1 MTSVG
6 RTVASLCNRVW
17 LSAVAVLVWGLL
29 TPPLLGASPQV
40 VLVASAPESFT
51 ARGLTAFGVDHRR
64 LSPREFREFSTLD
77 ADVLIWGLDESQQA
91 LAERRDELATFLRAG
106 GVFLGFRCGEEQAW
120 LPAAAGRDKA
130 YELGEILRPEHPV
143 FNQPHRF
150 SLEQLRAVHGGS
162 VYRAFRDL
170 AAGWVPLCST
180 GREQGW
186 DKTPPSGPGP
196 CYGLIELPLDA
207 GRLILC
213 QMIPEYAWFH
223 DAKEDQESPGARLFE
238 NLIRYAFS
246 QAKCQAAKRPP
257 RTRPESFYGDLADV
271 LETPGRRSG
280 ISWSA
285 PEWQYESSGPYT
297 RQIDRRGVLTFTHA
311 DQPSAAGNYAQMSR
325 RLAVSPDAP
334 SLVLRWYQTDTYC
347 GGREIQL
354 GGKEHGRLALENYQR
369 QRRYAQ
375 VLVNGETVWE
385 TDVCGRN
392 PQPARRA
399 VHYADVTELVRK
411 AGRCDVAF
419 RVEDR
424 QGSGEQPFAIDV
436 FFAAVELLDDLQLR
450 PAAALRG
457 EGFADAGGQSLQLAA
472 EKGVLETKHTGP
484 DGRYAVAVRLADGF
498 EGRSQLRLL
507 AAGKRLASWTLS
519 MDDGAAWW
527 ALAPAAELRSGD
539 TLRLEIDREG
549 REAPRVEQLA
559 VIAPELLAK
568 PRSDATPVAGRGT
581 PTKQVRFTVTVPET
595 GGVART
601 TEIAAAGL
609 PFPRGCLTQQTAL
622 RVLDSAGQPV
632 PSQFRPAGRWPDG
645 SARTAV
651 VAFPATVPAGGQA
664 RYTIEAGAGIESGPA
679 GGLTLVEQPG
689 QLCLDT
695 GPVTAIFSTRQGRI
709 VDELR
714 RGAAVVKPADS
725 VWEIAVETEDGRLL
739 RSGGATVSA
748 TRIVERG
755 PLRALVVRSGSLADE
770 AGKQL
775 DYRLTVEATA
785 GSDLLRVET
794 TLVNREDRPEVYIKR
809 WSLDLPVAG
818 AAAGR
823 VEVGGSWRTTN
834 AGAAL
839 YQHREDQL
847 TWSGADG
854 ALSRANGRA
863 SGWVR
868 LSGLAVGPRWFW
880 ERFPQA
886 VRFTPEAVRF
896 DLLPEAWDSGDLPTR
911 WRDRMLE
918 MTDRYTVGGV
928 GYPQSPG
935 KMGLFRLAR
944 GEALSQEFG
953 LLADGAAGD
962 APAAGRERLV
972 APLRPV
978 ADPAYTASTGAFGPL
993 VPRDPQ
999 RLARYEQL
1007 VERCYEG
1014 YLAQRQKRRE
1024 YGFENFGDSTFE
1036 WGYGPSYTYWSNS
1049 EYDHH
1054 YGFALEYLRSGDQRW
1069 WELCETTSRHYR
1081 DVVVVHDASAESG
1094 LRGGPRH
1101 HNATSVWMPQHEDQ
1115 FWIAD
1120 HTLAGCHVGH
1130 SWVEGLIAYAWLS
1143 GDPWAQEVIAEMA
1156 DWYVS
1161 VVQRD
1166 RFGAGG
1172 QERGPGWTLIAISA
1186 LAEATGDERVFQ
1198 AGAKVAD
1205 WLLDW
1210 QDPIRGV
1217 VSVPI
1222 SEQPSYEGGSTFMH
1236 GIVGRG
1242 LGRWYDVTGQTRVKD
1257 AAIGIAEWITT
1268 EPMGEPGM
1276 FWYKQS
1282 PQNSKRFAATDQ
1294 VLTALTYAYQLTG
1307 DRWFADVALALV
1319 DKTGPNVRSM
1329 SWYGQSL
1336 CHLWQFLKDDAAP

>member
-1 MTSVG
+1 MV
-6 RTVASLCNRVW
+6 
-17 LSAVAVLVWGLL
+17 VLVSGLL
-29 TPPLLGASPQV
+29 VTPLVAAAPQV
-40 VLVASAPESFT
+40 VLVASSSENFT
-51 ARGLTAFGVDHRR
+51 ARGLTVLGVEHQR
-64 LSPREFREFSTLD
+64 LSPREFGDFAAFD
-77 ADVLIWGLDESQQA
+77 ADVLIWGFDESRQS
-91 LAERRDELATFLRAG
+91 LAERRDELAAFLRAG
-106 GVFLGFRCGEEQAW
+106 GVFLGFRCSEDESW
-120 LPAAAGRDKA
+120 LPAAAARDKA
-130 YELGEILRPEHPV
+130 YELGEILQAEHPV
-143 FNQPHRF
+143 FNRPHAF
-150 SLEQLRAVHGGS
+150 SLERLRAIHGGS

-170 AAGWVPLCST
+170 APGWVPLCST
-180 GREQGW
+180 GGEQSW
-186 DKTPPSGPGP
+186 DKTPPSGAGP
-196 CYGLIELPLDA
+196 RYGLIELPLDA

-223 DAKEDQESPGARLFE
+223 DAKEDRASPGAELFE
-238 NLIRYAFS
+238 NLVRYALS
-246 QAKCQAAKRPP
+246 QAKCQAAGRPP
-257 RTRPESFYGDLADV
+257 RTRPESFYADLADV
-271 LETPGRRSG
+271 LETPGRQSG
-280 ISWSA
+280 ISLAESA
-285 PEWQYESSGPYT
+285 WQYKSSGPYT
-297 RQIDRRGVLTFTHA
+297 RKVDRRGVLTFTHA
-311 DQPSAAGNYAQMSR
+311 DQPSVAGSFAQLGRS
-325 RLAVSPDAP
+325 LAVPAEAR
-334 SLVLRWYQTDTYC
+334 SLVLRWYETDTYC

-354 GGKEHGRLALENYQR
+354 GGQEHGRLALENYQR
-369 QRRYAQ
+369 QMRYAQ
-375 VLVNGETVWE
+375 VLVNGDTVWE
-385 TDVCGRN
+385 NDVCGRN

-411 AGRCDVAF
+411 TGRCDVVL

-424 QGSGEQPFAIDV
+424 QGSGAQPFAIDV
-436 FFAAVELLDDLQLR
+436 FFAAVELLGDLRLQ
-450 PAAALRG
+450 AAAGLQCQ
-457 EGFADAGGQSLQLAA
+457 GFADADGQSLRLAA
-472 EKGVLETKHTGP
+472 EKGVLETKHTGS
-484 DGRYAVAVRLADGF
+484 DGRYALAVRLSDGF
-498 EGRSQLRLL
+498 EGRSKLRVL
-507 AAGKRLASWTLS
+507 AAGKALGDWTLS

-527 ALAPAAELRSGD
+527 AVTPVAELRSGD
-539 TLRLEIDREG
+539 ALRVEIEREG
-549 REAPRVEQLA
+549 RESPRVEQLA
-559 VIAPELLAK
+559 LISPRLLAK
-568 PRSDATPVAGRGT
+568 PRTETALAESRGT
-581 PTKQVRFTVTVPET
+581 TAKQVRFTVTVPET
-595 GGVART
+595 GGLART
-601 TEIAAAGL
+601 AEVAAAGL
-609 PFPRGCLTQQTAL
+609 PFPRGCLTQHTNL

-632 PSQFRPAGRWPDG
+632 PSQFRPVGRWSDG

-651 VAFPATVPAGGQA
+651 VAFPATVAAGGKA
-664 RYTIEAGAGIESGPA
+664 CYTVEAGEGIRPGPA
-679 GGLTLVEQPG
+679 GELKIVEEPG
-689 QLCLDT
+689 RIRIDT
-695 GPVTAIFSTRQGRI
+695 GPIQAILSTQQGRV

-714 RGAAVVKPADS
+714 RGVAVVKPADL
-725 VWEIAVETEDGRLL
+725 VWELAVETEDGRLL
-739 RSGGATVSA
+739 RSGGVSVSA

-755 PLRALVVRSGSLADE
+755 PLRALIVRTGSLADG

-794 TLVNREDRPEVYIKR
+794 TIVNREDQPEVYIKR
-809 WSLDLPVAG
+809 WSLDLPAAG
-818 AAAGR
+818 AEAGR
-823 VEVGGSWRTTN
+823 VEMAGPWRTAN
-834 AGAAL
+834 AGAVL

-847 TWSGADG
+847 TWSGTDG
-854 ALSRANGRA
+854 PQTRANDRA

-868 LSGLAVGPRWFW
+868 LPGLAVGPRWFW

-886 VRFTPEAVRF
+886 IRFTPGAVRF
-896 DLLPEAWDSGDLPTR
+896 DLLPEAWDGDDLPTR
-911 WRDRMLE
+911 WRDRMRE
-918 MTDRYTVGGV
+918 ATDRYAVGGV

-953 LLADGAAGD
+953 LAADGAASD
-962 APAAGRERLV
+962 APAGRPRLA

-999 RLARYEQL
+999 RLAGYEPL

-1054 YGFALEYLRSGDQRW
+1054 YGFALEYLRSGDPRW

-1081 DVVVVHDASAESG
+1081 DVVVVHHASAESG
-1094 LRGGPRH
+1094 MRGGPHH

-1143 GDPWAQEVIAEMA
+1143 GDPWAEEVVAEMA
-1156 DWYVS
+1156 DWYVT
-1161 VVQRD
+1161 VVQRNQ
-1166 RFGAGG
+1166 FGAGG

-1186 LAEATGDERVFQ
+1186 LAEATGDERIFQ

-1205 WLLDW
+1205 WLLEW

-1242 LGRWYDVTGQTRVKD
+1242 LGRWYDVTGQTQVKD
-1257 AAIGIAEWITT
+1257 AAVGIAEWITT
-1268 EPMGEPGM
+1268 EPMSEPGM

-1282 PQNSKRFAATDQ
+1282 PQNSKRYAATDQ

-1307 DRWFADVALALV
+1307 DRWFADVGLALV

-1336 CHLWQFLKDDAAP
+1336 SQLWPLLSEGAKP